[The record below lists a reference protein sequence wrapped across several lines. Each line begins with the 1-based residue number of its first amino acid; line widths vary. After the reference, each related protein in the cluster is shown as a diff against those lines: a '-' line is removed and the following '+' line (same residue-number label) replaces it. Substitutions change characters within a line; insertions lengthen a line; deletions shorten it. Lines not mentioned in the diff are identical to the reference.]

1 MHVQNRSSFPSEKS
15 ETFKRIDNNP
25 HLHRNLIFLHDTAKK
40 NTILPP
46 TIKCDK
52 FYTFSVIRLLTFTYI
67 INVILL
73 LYYCYYFFHRAIV
86 RINIK

>member
-40 NTILPP
+40 TPYYHLP
-46 TIKCDK
+46 
-52 FYTFSVIRLLTFTYI
+52 L
-67 INVILL
+67 NVINFIRSRSYVYLRL
-73 LYYCYYFFHRAIV
+73 RT
-86 RINIK
+86 